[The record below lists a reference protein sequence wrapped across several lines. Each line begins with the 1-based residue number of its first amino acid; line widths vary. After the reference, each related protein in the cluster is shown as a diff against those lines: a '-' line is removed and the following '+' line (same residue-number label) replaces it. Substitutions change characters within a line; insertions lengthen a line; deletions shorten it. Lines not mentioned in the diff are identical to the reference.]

1 MIGVILMNGK
11 IKKDVPL
18 ILISVASIFSLSFL
32 LCYFPE
38 KGKALT
44 ILFFD
49 VLTGTLGS
57 FVLLYTLFCFCFLL
71 YLGFSKYGNVRLG
84 GCHPSYSNFSW
95 IGMMFCAG
103 LGAATLYWAFVEW
116 AYYYLTPPFGIESGT
131 PLAYEWATAYNF
143 FHWGLS
149 GWSIYC
155 LASLPFAYHFHVRG
169 EKGLRL
175 SAVFSKAIGRGQ
187 DGILGKVVDL
197 IFILTVFGSLSISLG
212 LSVPMVGEAIA
223 KLFGIVHTFTQD
235 VVIVLLIS
243 IIYSFSSYIGID
255 KGMKRLSDLNI
266 YLAIIFALTVLLL
279 GPTLFLVKNSINALG
294 LMADNFFRMS
304 MWTDPIN
311 NSGFTEL
318 WTVFYWLYW
327 VVFAPFMGLFVARI
341 SKGRKIKEVILNMLV
356 SGSVGIWFF
365 FGIMG
370 GFSLHTQLSGKVEVA
385 RVLEEAGGSVAII
398 QVIDQLPFTNLI
410 LLLFSTVALLFL
422 STTLDSASFTLASTV
437 SPELKSGEDPSP
449 RSRLFWCLMLSAL
462 PLVLMFIDAPL
473 TTIKSC
479 AVASAIPLAIILA
492 ILVIGLMKWLKEDY
506 GHMHSHE
513 IEEICKLK

>member
-1 MIGVILMNGK
+1 MSGK

-18 ILISVASIFSLSFL
+18 ILVSVPLIFSLSSL
-32 LCYFPE
+32 LYCFPDD
-38 KGKALT
+38 GKNLT
-44 ILFFD
+44 VSFYN
-49 VLTGTLGS
+49 VMTETLGP
-57 FVLLYTLFCFCFLL
+57 FVLLYTLSCFGFLL

-84 GCHPSYSNFSW
+84 MCYPEYSTFSW

-116 AYYYLTPPFGIESGT
+116 AYYYLTPPFGVESGT

-143 FHWGLS
+143 FHWGLP

-155 LASLPFAYHFHVRG
+155 LASLPVAYHFHVRG

-175 SAVFSKAIGRGQ
+175 SAVFSKAIGRSQ
-187 DGILGKVVDL
+187 DGISGKVVDL

-212 LSVPMVGEAIA
+212 LSVPMIGDAIA
-223 KLFGIVHTFTQD
+223 QLLSIKHTFVQD
-235 VVIVLLIS
+235 VAILLLIS
-243 IIYSFSSYIGID
+243 IIYSFSSYIGLD
-255 KGMKRLSDLNI
+255 KGMKRLSDFNI
-266 YLAIIFALTVLLL
+266 YLAIAFTLIILLV

-294 LMADNFFRMS
+294 LMADNFFRMC

-356 SGSVGIWFF
+356 SGSAGIWFF
-365 FGIMG
+365 FGVLG
-370 GFSLHTQLSGKVEVA
+370 GFSLHSQLSGKVEVA
-385 RVLEEAGGSVAII
+385 KMLEEAGGSFVIM
-398 QVIDQLPFTNLI
+398 QVIDQLPFTNLL
-410 LLLFSTVALLFL
+410 LLLFAVVAILFL

-449 RSRLFWCLMLSAL
+449 ISRLFWCLMLSAL
-462 PLVLMFIDAPL
+462 PLVLMLIDAPL

-479 AVASAIPLAIILA
+479 AVASAIPLAVILA
-492 ILVIGLMKWLKEDY
+492 ILIVGLVRWLKEDY

-513 IEEICKLK
+513 IEEISKLK